1 VKCLPEVR
9 VSEEISA
16 CRETPF
22 GVGCALRKGY
32 ASVGSMF
39 LRRLHRG
46 RMHHHDGTKIRSFVP
61 LPDPTLEEHV
71 PKDNFYR
78 RLQATL
84 ARLSCVR
91 ELVSDCYASSGR
103 PSVDPAKRVYVRM
116 PRVDVIG
123 NAVGIEEGSVY

>member
-1 VKCLPEVR
+1 
-9 VSEEISA
+9 
-16 CRETPF
+16 
-22 GVGCALRKGY
+22 
-32 ASVGSMF
+32 MF

-84 ARLSCVR
+84 DLWCVR
-91 ELVSDCYASSGR
+91 DLGSDCYAFSGR
-103 PSVDPAKRVYVRM
+103 ASVDPARRVFVRM
-116 PRVDVIG
+116 PRVYVIG
-123 NAVGIEEGSVY
+123 SAESIEEGSV